1 MMKVKRMRFQVLFCL
16 LVMSVVALA
25 EPWPQLP
32 VKVNYENWVGISPK
46 GTYAL
51 LDRGG
56 DVHLWNA
63 KKQIIITRFRDVERV
78 LAKDF
83 SPDGRHLAVSDY
95 PRKLAVYDC
104 AAGAKKVWEFRGS
117 WDGKGDV
124 QNPGTYDVL
133 YSPNG
138 KYLLAVGSGHG
149 AQSGDSTVRIFD
161 AVTGRVVFQQAG
173 WGGRGLGAARNF
185 CFTPDSKFLLRSA
198 HDKLQK
204 FALPSGNKVG
214 EIRLGGD
221 MYWMIS
227 TDSGALI
234 GHNVENGTRFVERL
248 YSFQDLGLLNEKTRD
263 ADYEFQPKGQLQWRR
278 DAGRLQVAKGANTV
292 YTGSEESTLS
302 YWVPGAGFI
311 VTSNDK
317 DAELFDAEG
326 RKLTNLSKYARL
338 DGQLALE
345 CPGYGGPSAVYD
357 LVSGKQLAKFAFAAS
372 MALSQDGKTL
382 AVAAKNGVYL
392 MDVPASQK
400 AGVAVAK
407 KVEK

>member
-1 MMKVKRMRFQVLFCL
+1 M
-16 LVMSVVALA
+16 
-25 EPWPQLP
+25 
-32 VKVNYENWVGISPK
+32 
-46 GTYAL
+46 
-51 LDRGG
+51 
-56 DVHLWNA
+56 
-63 KKQIIITRFRDVERV
+63 
-78 LAKDF
+78 
-83 SPDGRHLAVSDY
+83 
-95 PRKLAVYDC
+95 
-104 AAGAKKVWEFRGS
+104 
-117 WDGKGDV
+117 
-124 QNPGTYDVL
+124 
-133 YSPNG
+133 
-138 KYLLAVGSGHG
+138 
-149 AQSGDSTVRIFD
+149 
-161 AVTGRVVFQQAG
+161 
-173 WGGRGLGAARNF
+173 
-185 CFTPDSKFLLRSA
+185 
-198 HDKLQK
+198 
-204 FALPSGNKVG
+204 
-214 EIRLGGD
+214 
-221 MYWMIS
+221 
-227 TDSGALI
+227 
-234 GHNVENGTRFVERL
+234 
-248 YSFQDLGLLNEKTRD
+248 
-263 ADYEFQPKGQLQWRR
+263 
-278 DAGRLQVAKGANTV
+278 AKGANTV